1 MASLFVG
8 TVEAI
13 LRRRGFLRGW
23 GTRLVM
29 EGWEDQAGG
38 GEGGEKGWKVYGG
51 VEGGR
56 EMGI

>member
-51 VEGGR
+51 VEGG
-56 EMGI
+56 